1 MGSGRSPAAGGVVFL
16 LLAAVLV
23 LGLFPSR
30 GNGTEEYAARTG
42 RECRVCHLDPAGGG
56 ELTAEGESFR
66 RSLPAA
72 GREATGSTGW
82 RHTVRFLAGF
92 LHLFT
97 AVLWFGTILYVHL
110 LLKPSY
116 AAHGLPRGELIVGWG
131 SIGIIALTGAVLTL
145 FRIHSPADLFRTR
158 FGILLSVKIGIF
170 LVMAGTAV
178 IVTFVVGPR
187 LKRRQG
193 AVDRVTKDMTAGELS
208 RFDGK
213 EGRPAY
219 FAYGDRVYD
228 ATGSR
233 LWKKGSH
240 VGRHLAGFD
249 LTDALAQAPHGE
261 EKVLP
266 MPLVGTLLA
275 AREPERTPGH
285 LRAFYFMTYFNLV
298 LVLAVLLVVAL
309 WRWW

>member
-1 MGSGRSPAAGGVVFL
+1 MKSGRAPAVGRVVSL
-16 LLAAVLV
+16 LLAAALV
-23 LGLFPSR
+23 LALFPSR
-30 GNGTEEYAARTG
+30 GNGTEEYASRTG
-42 RECRVCHLDPAGGG
+42 RECRACHLDPAGGG
-56 ELTAEGESFR
+56 ELTKEGESFR
-66 RSLPAA
+66 GTLPAA
-72 GREATGSTGW
+72 GRETAGTTGW

-92 LHLFT
+92 LHLIT

-131 SIGIIALTGAVLTL
+131 SIGIIALTGIVLTL

-158 FGILLSVKIGIF
+158 FGILLSIKIGVF

-187 LKRRQG
+187 LKRRHG
-193 AVDRVTKDMTAGELS
+193 AVDRARKDMTAEELA

-219 FAYGDRVYD
+219 LAFRGRIYD
-228 ATGSR
+228 VTGNR
-233 LWKKGSH
+233 LWKQGNH
-240 VGRHLAGFD
+240 LGRHLAGFD
-249 LTDALAQAPHGE
+249 LTDALKQAPHGE
-261 EKVLP
+261 EKIEP

-275 AREPERTPGH
+275 ARDRERTPGH
-285 LRAFYFMTYFNLV
+285 LRAFYFMTYMNLV